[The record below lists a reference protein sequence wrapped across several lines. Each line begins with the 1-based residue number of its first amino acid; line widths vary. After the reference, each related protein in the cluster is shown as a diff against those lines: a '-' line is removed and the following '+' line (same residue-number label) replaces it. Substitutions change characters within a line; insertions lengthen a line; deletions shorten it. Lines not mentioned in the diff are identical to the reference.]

1 MLNKAQKNFIIRP
14 MGNNSNPVSLK
25 NVGKE

>member
-1 MLNKAQKNFIIRP
+1 MLNKAQKNFNIRP

-25 NVGKE
+25 TVGKE